1 MSMCRG
7 ALKGQK
13 RVLGRLEL
21 ELQVVSELPDMG
33 ARNSTTPLKEQQVL
47 LTSDPGSSLVI
58 PFFRQILVQL
68 SLVWSLRS

>member
-1 MSMCRG
+1 MCRG

-13 RVLGRLEL
+13 RVLGCLEL

-33 ARNSTTPLKEQQVL
+33 ARNSTTLKEQQVL
-47 LTSDPGSSLVI
+47 LTSEPGSSLVI

-68 SLVWSLRS
+68 SLVWSLA